1 MEVKSGR
8 QREAAEIVHYKKA
21 AAVGRL
27 LLGEL
32 DGPMDAIAI
41 EQYLK
46 KTRRELVSE
55 RDGARASLRGEIAKF
70 CKNNFENVDAEDL
83 VKLYDLL
90 NEHRSEWFLPLT
102 EFERRIGKFKVGVLK
117 GAPLHSTIHISPWG
131 LRTEFP
137 EQHLVKDMAL
147 AFNDAVEIEEHRL
160 TPYRT
165 KSWRER
171 KQQET
176 RSEIAELI
184 RRREASLRTCVLSCF
199 NLIEAF
205 INGVAWDYTHTHDLS
220 GLSKDNRNVLTESE
234 RPVSIVTKL
243 VRVPALV
250 AGKDAGPL
258 HQTRDPLKSFIE
270 IVKPYRDAIVHA
282 SPFAAPDKFGGYDK
296 LSKLYELNLGTVRK
310 AVEVTT
316 AVVKE
321 IHQSVHGGRELPLW
335 FLGRDTDGKF
345 VLTVQP

>member
-1 MEVKSGR
+1 MDVQEGLNMEIKSGR

-46 KTRRELVSE
+46 KTRKELLSE
-55 RDGARASLRGEIAKF
+55 RDGARASLRGEITKF
-70 CKNNFENVDAEDL
+70 CKNNFENVEAEDL

-102 EFERRIGKFKVGVLK
+102 DFERRIGKFKVGVLR

-147 AFNDAVEIEEHRL
+147 AFNDAVEIEEHQL

-176 RSEIAELI
+176 AR
-184 RRREASLRTCVLSCF
+184 
-199 NLIEAF
+199 
-205 INGVAWDYTHTHDLS
+205 
-220 GLSKDNRNVLTESE
+220 
-234 RPVSIVTKL
+234 
-243 VRVPALV
+243 
-250 AGKDAGPL
+250 
-258 HQTRDPLKSFIE
+258 KS
-270 IVKPYRDAIVHA
+270 
-282 SPFAAPDKFGGYDK
+282 
-296 LSKLYELNLGTVRK
+296 
-310 AVEVTT
+310 
-316 AVVKE
+316 
-321 IHQSVHGGRELPLW
+321 QS
-335 FLGRDTDGKF
+335 
-345 VLTVQP
+345 

>member
-1 MEVKSGR
+1 MEIKSGR
-8 QREAAEIVHYKKA
+8 QREAAEIVHYRKA

-32 DGPMDAIAI
+32 DGPMEAIAT
-41 EQYLK
+41 EQYLEK
-46 KTRRELVSE
+46 PRKELLSD
-55 RDGARASLRGEIAKF
+55 RDAARASLRGEIAKF
-70 CKNNFENVDAEDL
+70 CKNNFEDVEPEDL

-90 NEHRSEWFLPLT
+90 NEHHSEWFLPLT
-102 EFERRIGKFKVGVLK
+102 DFERNFGRFKTGVLK

-137 EQHLVKDMAL
+137 EQHLVKDLAL
-147 AFNDAVEIEEHRL
+147 AFNDAIEIEEHRL

-176 RSEIAELI
+176 RTEIAELI

-205 INGVAWDYTHTHDLS
+205 INGVAWDYAHTHDLS
-220 GLSKDNRNVLTESE
+220 GSSKDNRNVLTESE

-243 VRVPALV
+243 IRVPAL
-250 AGKDAGPL
+250 AAERDSGPL

-282 SPFAAPDKFGGYDK
+282 SPFAAAEKFGGYDK
-296 LSKLYELNLGTVRK
+296 LSKLYELNLRTVRN
-310 AVEVTT
+310 AVDVTT
-316 AVVKE
+316 AVVRE
-321 IHQSVHGGRELPLW
+321 IHQFVHDDGELPLW
-335 FLGRDTDGKF
+335 FLSRGAGGKF
-345 VLTVQP
+345 VITVQS